1 MMKSDLIF
9 YSVVFPK
16 RESEINA
23 SMLAESICAFG
34 GKYLRHPF
42 WVAITGNGADLA
54 ENGRTRLHDLDVR
67 FVPFRV
73 TQKTCDL
80 FFLDE
85 LTGLEALE
93 TAADNENSCL
103 VWMDTNTLLFMSQ
116 RICSCLKE

>member
-1 MMKSDLIF
+1 MKSDLIF

-23 SMLAESICAFG
+23 LMLAESIRTFG
-34 GKYLRHPF
+34 GKYLRHSF
-42 WVAITGNGADLA
+42 WVGITGNGADLA
-54 ENGRTRLHDLDVR
+54 ENRRTRLHDLDVR

-93 TAADNENSCL
+93 TAADNGCICL
-103 VWMDTNTLLFMSQ
+103 VWMDANTLLINVS
-116 RICSCLKE
+116 RYASA